1 MSKVLVVADNE
12 KVTAELVAAAGEAVV
27 VESKSAKAIAEYATS
42 NGFAAVFV
50 VASMDGKEL
59 AGRIAVALNSGI
71 ITDAIAV
78 DSDFVTTQSIFGG
91 SYTVKAKVNQG
102 IPVITLRPGSVEP
115 AASVPAAIKLEGD
128 DNSLVTIK
136 NVKPKVKG
144 ARPELTEAKIVV
156 SGGSAT
162 PTDSGSTGA
171 SAGTAPSVKVVD
183 GLDLERLFGQ
193 AREDYIKARYDL
205 AYQGFKTVY
214 ERDVGGS
221 YKEQALYWMAE
232 CMWKSDRQDDAL
244 ELYQRVLNEF
254 PNGDKMCSARFKMGL
269 IYNDKQDNLR
279 RNNAWSQ
286 LIDACPQSNEANRA
300 RDMMHP

>member
-1 MSKVLVVADNE
+1 MRVRALRWPALLTCGLLAGCSQITLLRTRELREVGE
-12 KVTAELVAAAGEAVV
+12 KVDSVRT
-27 VESKSAKAIAEYATS
+27 
-42 NGFAAVFV
+42 
-50 VASMDGKEL
+50 
-59 AGRIAVALNSGI
+59 AVAEVQKSIDDLSLKQGGVSSQMRADLTSML
-71 ITDAIAV
+71 TDLRNQISRLHNDIDA
-78 DSDFVTTQSIFGG
+78 TQRRLGDLG
-91 SYTVKAKVNQG
+91 QR
-102 IPVITLRPGSVEP
+102 LDR
-115 AASVPAAIKLEGD
+115 LEQ
-128 DNSLVTIK
+128 
-136 NVKPKVKG
+136 
-144 ARPELTEAKIVV
+144 RKIVV

>member
-1 MSKVLVVADNE
+1 MPGAANVTSANIIVGETDVKVGNSNTAMTLTDFDALTSVGATQGGVEIAWEPNMVDIE
-12 KVTAELVAAAGEAVV
+12 VDQWGDAAKV
-27 VESKSAKAIAEYATS
+27 I
-42 NGFAAVFV
+42 
-50 VASMDGKEL
+50 
-59 AGRIAVALNSGI
+59 
-71 ITDAIAV
+71 
-78 DSDFVTTQSIFGG
+78 QS
-91 SYTVKAKVNQG
+91 TVKVVLKT
-102 IPVITLRPGSVEP
+102 TLAE
-115 AASVPAAIKLEGD
+115 ATLKNLALAWNY
-128 DNSLVTIK
+128 DN
-136 NVKPKVKG
+136 
-144 ARPELTEAKIVV
+144 
-156 SGGSAT
+156 
-162 PTDSGSTGA
+162 TDSGSTGA